1 MTYPPTLPEQQHA
14 LTEPVLAPAP
24 SSRHRTLRWILAGAS
39 AVLLVLIS
47 LVVVDRLTR
56 PHLSPFRQHNEGL
69 AHVIGY
75 WPAEQP
81 PGATK
86 LLSTVPGTRA
96 DAFTGFTFGADHPPS
111 SAPLMRVNDGA
122 ELGQFFA
129 GPISTAATDGW
140 QLSWVARHGPLGADA
155 EGRTIMYWKT
165 GDGTAYG
172 LHLNPAEGKMYL
184 YSAKGVP
191 PAGLAYGQ
199 SYDGYD
205 WSQWTLI
212 SIDAAYSAGTTT
224 LRTSWTNAAGN
235 DGGSISTS
243 FAGVPASLRWWSV
256 LGGAD
261 EIPPGSTIGH
271 VIGADVSSSGGVDLF
286 SPARRAASASAPN

>member
-24 SSRHRTLRWILAGAS
+24 SRRRRALRWILAGAS
-39 AVLLVLIS
+39 AVLLVLVS

-56 PHLSPFRQHNEGL
+56 PHLSPFRQYNEGL
-69 AHVIGY
+69 DHVIGY

-81 PGATK
+81 AGTTE
-86 LLSTVPGTRA
+86 LLSTVPDTTA

-122 ELGQFFA
+122 ELGQSFA
-129 GPISTAATDGW
+129 GPISATATAGW
-140 QLSWVARHGPLGADA
+140 QLSWAARLGPLGGG
-155 EGRTIMYWKT
+155 ERTIMYWKT
-165 GDGTAYG
+165 GDTTAYG
-172 LHLNPAEGKMYL
+172 LDLNPAEGKMYL
-184 YSAKGVP
+184 YSALGNP

-199 SYDGYD
+199 SYGTYD
-205 WSQWTLI
+205 WTQWTLI
-212 SIDAAYSAGTTT
+212 SIDASYSAGTTT
-224 LRTSWTNAAGN
+224 LRTSWTNADN
-235 DGGSISTS
+235 SQSGSISTS

-256 LGGAD
+256 LGGAG

-271 VIGADVSSSGGVDLF
+271 VIGADVASSGGVDLF
-286 SPARRAASASAPN
+286 SPARRAAWASEPG